1 LVVDFI
7 TVVTGLPRSGTSL
20 MMQMLAAG
28 GIPPLTDNVR
38 GPDESNPRGY
48 FEFEPVKRLRSDQS
62 WLEQSRGHAVKIV
75 HLLVRELP
83 IDSRLQYRVILMRRN
98 MREILASQRVMLE
111 RQGKK
116 SADETLLA
124 EGYRAQLRELER
136 WLQHKQFA
144 TLTIDHGDLI
154 RNPRGA
160 AVKIDKF
167 LDGNLNIDEMTKV
180 VDPALYRQRESRFT

>member
-1 LVVDFI
+1 VDFI

-20 MMQMLAAG
+20 MMQILAAG

-62 WLEQSRGHAVKIV
+62 WVKQARGHAVKIV
-75 HLLVRELP
+75 HLLIRELP
-83 IDSRLQYRVILMRRN
+83 IDSRLQYRVILMSRN

-124 EGYRAQLRELER
+124 QVYQAQLGELER
-136 WLQHKQFA
+136 WLHQREQFA
-144 TLTIDHGDLI
+144 TLKIDYADLI
-154 RNPRGA
+154 RTPRVA
-160 AVKIDKF
+160 AVKIDEF
-167 LDGNLNIDEMTKV
+167 LSCDLNVDEMTKAI
-180 VDPALYRQRESRFT
+180 DPGLYRQRESPFT

>member
-1 LVVDFI
+1 VDFI

-38 GPDESNPRGY
+38 RPDESNPRGY
-48 FEFEPVKRLRSDQS
+48 FEFEQVKRLRSDQS
-62 WLEQSRGHAVKIV
+62 WIEQARGHAVKIV
-75 HLLVRELP
+75 HLLIRELP
-83 IDSRLQYRVILMRRN
+83 IDSRLHYRVILMRRD

-124 EGYRAQLRELER
+124 QVYQAQLGELER
-136 WLQHKQFA
+136 WLRQREQFA
-144 TLTIDHGDLI
+144 TLAVDYADLI
-154 RNPRGA
+154 RNPRIA
-160 AVKIDKF
+160 AATIDKF
-167 LDGNLNIDEMTKV
+167 LSGDLNIDEMTKA
-180 VDPALYRQRESRFT
+180 VDPTLYRQRESCFT

>member
-1 LVVDFI
+1 VDFI

-38 GPDESNPRGY
+38 GPDDSNPRGY
-48 FEFEPVKRLRSDQS
+48 FEFEPVKRLRSDGS
-62 WLEQSRGHAVKIV
+62 WLVQSPGRAVKIV

-83 IDSRLQYRVILMRRN
+83 LDSCLQYRVILMHRN

-116 SADETLLA
+116 SSDETLLVEA
-124 EGYRAQLRELER
+124 YRAQLDELER
-136 WLQHKQFA
+136 WFRQHEQFA
-144 TLTIDHGDLI
+144 TLIIDYGDLI

-160 AVKIDKF
+160 AVKVDKF
-167 LDGNLNIDEMTKV
+167 LGGNLNIDEMTKT
-180 VDPALYRQRESRFT
+180 VDPALYRQRESPFT

>member
-1 LVVDFI
+1 
-7 TVVTGLPRSGTSL
+7 

-62 WLEQSRGHAVKIV
+62 WVEQARGHAVKIV
-75 HLLVRELP
+75 HLLIRELP
-83 IDSRLQYRVILMRRN
+83 IDSHLQYRVILMRRD

-116 SADETLLA
+116 SADEALLA
-124 EGYRAQLRELER
+124 QVYHAQLGELEQ
-136 WLQHKQFA
+136 WLQQREHFA
-144 TLTIDHGDLI
+144 QLTIDYADLI
-154 RNPRGA
+154 RTPRIA
-160 AVKIDKF
+160 AGKIDKF
-167 LDGNLNIDEMTKV
+167 LSCNLNLDEMAKAI
-180 VDPALYRQRESRFT
+180 DPRLYRQRESRFT